1 MTDSTDRW
9 RCALAARERQDPL
22 VGTAVPAPRWF
33 LVEHRGPWQRTAAGT
48 APLDAVAG
56 ELTPLLEGHRAR
68 LQLVR
73 RHGRRVEGGT
83 VEGAAPVVALVDCPT
98 GRVHWSTWE
107 QPGDL
112 VALAAAMPELLA
124 AAPPC
129 EDPLVLVCAH
139 GRKDVCCAIDGRL
152 TARVLDDLLPGMVW
166 ETTHL
171 GGDRFAANVTFL
183 PDGTMYGRVD
193 GSSAPDLAL
202 DHLDGLAD
210 LTRWRGR
217 SLWHPAVQA
226 AAADV
231 LATLEAPRWRD
242 VVVARVTAQG
252 PDTWQVELDVDGR
265 THRRTVTR
273 SWAPGRRLTCADTT
287 EKTVAVWTAA
297 R

>member
-1 MTDSTDRW
+1 MTEPTDRW

-33 LVEHRGPWQRTAAGT
+33 LVEHPGPWQRTAAGT
-48 APLDAVAG
+48 APLDTVAT
-56 ELTPLLEGHRAR
+56 ELPALLEGHGAR
-68 LQLVR
+68 LQLIR
-73 RHGRRVEGGT
+73 RHGRRTGS
-83 VEGAAPVVALVDCPT
+83 GAEDGRRGVALVDCRT
-98 GRVHWSTWE
+98 ARVHWSTW
-107 QPGDL
+107 QTPQDL
-112 VALAAAMPELLA
+112 LALAARMPDLLA

-129 EDPLVLVCAH
+129 DDPLVLVCAH

-193 GSSAPDLAL
+193 GTSAPDLAIA
-202 DHLDGLAD
+202 HLDGLAD

-217 SLWHPAVQA
+217 SLWDPAAQA

-231 LATLEAPRWRD
+231 LATLDTPRWRD
-242 VVVARVTAQG
+242 LDPPRVTPDGA
-252 PDTWQVELDVDGR
+252 DTWRVEIDVDGR

-273 SWAPGRRLTCADTT
+273 SWAPRRRLTCADTT